1 MQWSTS
7 TIEPRNMS
15 GNSSN
20 IEANLASAKKR
31 LEQALEDAGRPPKAC
46 RIVAVTKRQ
55 ANEKIDAALIA
66 GARCF
71 GENRVQEAKERW
83 PERQERVSDIELH
96 LIGRLQ
102 TNKVKEAIALFDV
115 IETLDRPKLARAL
128 AREMERSGRRRRLFI
143 QVNTGAEPQK
153 GGVLPDELGGLV
165 MLCRGELGLE
175 IEGLMCLPPFG
186 QDPAPHFAELRH
198 LAAKYEI
205 SRLSMGMSDDF
216 EIAAR
221 AGAHY
226 VRIGTAIFGPRSET

>member
-1 MQWSTS
+1 MQRSTS
-7 TIEPRNMS
+7 TIELRNMS
-15 GNSSN
+15 GNSIN
-20 IEANLASAKKR
+20 IEANLAAAKRR
-31 LEQALEDAGRPPKAC
+31 LEQALENAGRAPEAC

-55 ANEKIDAALIA
+55 ANEKIEAALIV

-83 PERQERVSDIELH
+83 PERKERFSDIELH

-128 AREMERSGRRRRLFI
+128 AREMERLGQRRRLFI

-153 GGVLPDELGGLV
+153 GGVLLDELGELV

-186 QDPAPHFAELRH
+186 QDPIPHFAELKQ
-198 LAAKYEI
+198 LAAKYNI
-205 SRLSMGMSDDF
+205 PRLSMGMSEDF
-216 EIAAR
+216 EIAAGM
-221 AGAHY
+221 GAHY
-226 VRIGTAIFGPRSET
+226 VRIGTAVFGPRSET